1 MIWLGALCSV
11 LRLARSK
18 HNDYIAPLSIPPSTY
33 CGNAYYGFE
42 SINLGLPGSGLPTL
56 QSQVIAGFA
65 SNAFWLGSLG
75 LSPVPFNFTDLDEPQ
90 PSMMGTLKN
99 QSLIPSTSWAYT
111 AGAYYKSP
119 PVLGSLT
126 LGGYDTTRFQP
137 NNVSFAFY
145 SDFSRDLQVSLQYIA
160 YDTVGSTPLLAS
172 GIDIF
177 IDSLVTEIWLPIN
190 VCQAFE
196 SAFDLHWDNT
206 AQLYIIDDNV
216 HNALL
221 AQNPT
226 FTFNMGQAGGGGV
239 ETVDIVLPYAAFD
252 LNVTQPLVGATSR
265 YFPLKQAQ
273 NSTQYILGRTFLQE
287 AYIIADYD
295 RQNFSVFQ
303 AVSPSPSVSQDIV
316 AIHPPSSSQESGGD
330 GGLNGGAIA
339 GIVIGAVVI
348 LAAAIAAAMW
358 LGRLRSKIDRQP
370 AQYFVDEMN
379 GDGGHRLYPSLHE
392 ADGETQVHQLDERHA
407 IGPELHGHSSHLGRH
422 ELGQD
427 VKVYEIGS
435 GDMPAV
441 ELDTPGG

>member
-1 MIWLGALCSV
+1 MDGGQLSRSRSAL
-11 LRLARSK
+11 LARRFDFYPEHQRRQRLANGGLFQLNTFEESLLG
-18 HNDYIAPLSIPPSTY
+18 LS
-33 CGNAYYGFE
+33 GNAYYGFE
-42 SINLGLPGSGLPTL
+42 TINLSLPGSGLPTL

-75 LSPVPFNFTDLDEPQ
+75 VSPVPFNFTNLDEPQ
-90 PSMMGTLKN
+90 PSMMGTLKK

-111 AGAYYKSP
+111 AGAYCKNP

-145 SDFSRDLQVSLQYIA
+145 SDFSRDLQVSLQSII
-160 YDTVGSTPLLAS
+160 YDTVGSPPLLAS
-172 GIDIF
+172 SIDIF
-177 IDSLVTEIWLPIN
+177 IDSLVAEIWLPIN

-206 AQLYIIDDNV
+206 AQLYIVDDNV

-226 FTFNMGQAGGGGV
+226 FTFNMGQAGGAGGAG
-239 ETVDIVLPYAAFD
+239 TVDIVLPYAAFD

-273 NSTQYILGRTFLQE
+273 NSTEYILGRTFLQE
-287 AYIIADYD
+287 AYIVADYD

-316 AIHPPSSSQESGGD
+316 AFHPPSSS
-330 GGLNGGAIA
+330 
-339 GIVIGAVVI
+339 
-348 LAAAIAAAMW
+348 
-358 LGRLRSKIDRQP
+358 
-370 AQYFVDEMN
+370 
-379 GDGGHRLYPSLHE
+379 
-392 ADGETQVHQLDERHA
+392 
-407 IGPELHGHSSHLGRH
+407 
-422 ELGQD
+422 
-427 VKVYEIGS
+427 
-435 GDMPAV
+435 
-441 ELDTPGG
+441 